1 MIESNDIASIYTN
14 CVDDMYTYALYLG
27 FQEQNIVDAIQD
39 VFINLCEKQ
48 KDLTNIANIKFYLL
62 RSLRNRLLDIAK
74 QEGRHVSFSPVIDV
88 ELTIAETY
96 DHTENRLIQLEEED
110 EVKRKIQTMLAS
122 LSPRQQEIIYLH
134 FIKGYNYKQVAEL
147 MDMPYGNV
155 RKMVYKSFKL
165 LRAKYGKYF
174 TLLLMF
180 SPILPWKWH
189 FAGRRTW

>member
-1 MIESNDIASIYTN
+1 MVESNDIASIYTD

-48 KDLTNIANIKFYLL
+48 KDLTNISNIKFYLL
-62 RSLRNRLLDIAK
+62 KSLRNRLVDIAK
-74 QEGRHVSFSPVIDV
+74 QEGKHVSFSHVIEV

-96 DHTENRLIQLEEED
+96 DHTEKQLIQLEEEN
-110 EVKRKIQTMLAS
+110 EIKRKIQTMLAS

-134 FIKGYNYKQVAEL
+134 FIKGYDYRQVAEL

-165 LRAKYGKYF
+165 LRAKYGKHF
-174 TLLLMF
+174 MLLLIF
-180 SPILPWKWH
+180 SPILP
-189 FAGRRTW
+189 

>member
-1 MIESNDIASIYTN
+1 MIESNDIASIYTD

-180 SPILPWKWH
+180 SPILP
-189 FAGRRTW
+189 